1 MEDIRMNDIR
11 TALWLYAWLAAG
23 ILALAA
29 WLIYKIISA
38 GSVQVDMV
46 AFLTV
51 LFMAFRDVISKMGDC
66 VRAINKQAIPERTLD
81 LTEEVP

>member
-1 MEDIRMNDIR
+1 MKEIT
-11 TALWLYAWLAAG
+11 TALRLYSALGAG
-23 ILALAA
+23 ILGLAA
-29 WLIYKIISA
+29 WLIFKILEA

-66 VRAINKQAIPERTLD
+66 VRALNKQPILD
-81 LTEEVP
+81 LTGAPVVDDTGKV